1 MDCLIISGM
10 SGAGKSVAV
19 DVLED
24 MGYYCIDNMPVKLIP
39 QFAELFSA
47 SAEKKDKVAFVVDVR
62 AGRDHSYLFQVIDE
76 LRQSGNSCHILFLDC
91 SSEVL
96 INRQKASRRRHPLD
110 VDGKGLEAA
119 VEEERVLMEPVRRQA
134 DYKIDTSAL
143 SVNGLKNHL
152 VNLFGEEGKR
162 MMVISVCTFGF
173 KYGIP
178 HECDLVFDVRFLKN
192 PYYEQELRP
201 LTGLDDRVYDF
212 VFADPSAEIFIRQLK
227 DMLDFLLPLYV
238 REGKTSLVIGVGC
251 TGGRHRSVSVGR
263 RIYHE
268 LQASGQNVSIRH
280 RDAEKG

>member
-76 LRQSGNSCHILFLDC
+76 LKQAGNSCHILFLDC

-110 VDGKGLEAA
+110 VDGKGLATA
-119 VEEERVLMEPVRRQA
+119 VEEERTLMEPVRRRA
-134 DYKIDTSAL
+134 DFKIDTSAL
-143 SVNGLKNHL
+143 SVNDFKNHL

-178 HECDLVFDVRFLKN
+178 HECDLVFDVRFLQN
-192 PYYEQELRP
+192 PYYVQELRP
-201 LTGLDDRVYDF
+201 LTGLDDRVYQF
-212 VFADPSAEIFIRQLK
+212 VFSDPNAEVFIRQLK
-227 DMLDFLLPLYV
+227 DMLDFLLPLYI

-263 RIYHE
+263 RIYQE
-268 LQASGQNVSIRH
+268 LLSSGQNVSIRH